1 MLKHDPENQN
11 KTRERKEE
19 EVVNP
24 HVDHPRSS
32 WFEEVLA
39 EEMNTEASVT
49 IKKKGQ
55 E

>member
-1 MLKHDPENQN
+1 M
-11 KTRERKEE
+11 KEE

-24 HVDHPRSS
+24 PVDHPRNS
-32 WFEEVLA
+32 WFEEALA

-49 IKKKGQ
+49 LKKKGQ